1 MTSRISKTHIVLILI
16 LLLSLLL
23 RVYKIDQVPAGFWF
37 DEAAFGYSA
46 YSVLETGRDEF
57 GVLLPTAFKNF
68 GQHREPLYFYWLVPF
83 IKILGLSVLSIRLG
97 SAILGVLTT
106 LTIYLLGR
114 RLFGQR
120 SVSLLAAFLY
130 AISPFALQFGRMQH
144 ENNLLVF
151 LITIASYF
159 FLLARKQHRYLLL
172 SGILFSLAFYTYVAA
187 RVFIPLFILLHLS
200 MWWDGFRNYKR
211 GLVKVSVVMFILLIP
226 LMQFLST
233 PNAWPRVKEVS
244 VIGDIGVLLNISEER
259 QEHNVVSANGRV
271 FHNKGVD
278 FARVF
283 LKNYLDHFSADF
295 LIFNGDP
302 NKLYSTPNIGI
313 MYVWE
318 LIAFFI
324 GMHML
329 LSRRD
334 KKAGV
339 YLLIWMLI
347 GFLPAAMTKFVPSS
361 SRSLQVIP
369 AISLIS
375 AVGLYTVWKRIQKTK
390 YRLSLTIIGAVLI
403 MGNFIYY
410 LDNYYI
416 HLPVRYAYAWRSG
429 SQEVVDRVSE
439 LESSFEKVVVDQ
451 EGISYINFLF
461 FLKYPPEL
469 VQKEAVLTSP
479 DEFGF
484 SYIPKIGKYYFEKNP
499 PQYLEEGVLYV
510 GRKSWIGDRGE
521 IIDRVDRA
529 DADNAYY
536 ILQKE

>member
-1 MTSRISKTHIVLILI
+1 MINKINKSYLVLILI

-23 RVYKIDQVPAGFWF
+23 RVYKLDQVPAGFWF

-57 GVLLPTAFKNF
+57 GVLLPTVFKNF

-83 IKILGLSVLSIRLG
+83 IKILGLSVFSIRLG
-97 SAILGVLTT
+97 SAVLGVLTT
-106 LTIYLLGR
+106 LTIYLLGK

-120 SVSLLAAFLY
+120 SISLIAAFLF

-159 FLLARKQHRYLLL
+159 FLLARKQRRYLLL

-187 RVFIPLFILLHLS
+187 RVFIPLFILLHLII
-200 MWWDGFRNYKR
+200 WWDGFRRYKKN
-211 GLVKVSVVMFILLIP
+211 LVKVAVVMFILLIP
-226 LMQFLST
+226 LIHFLST

-244 VIGDIGVLLNISEER
+244 VIGDVGVLLNIIEER
-259 QEHNVVSANGRV
+259 QEHGTVSTNGRV
-271 FHNKGVD
+271 FHNKGVG
-278 FARVF
+278 FGRVF
-283 LKNYLDHFSADF
+283 LENYLVHFSPDF

-318 LIAFFI
+318 LIAFLTGI
-324 GMHML
+324 HML

-339 YLLIWMLI
+339 YLLVWMLI

-361 SRSLQVIP
+361 SRSLQVVP
-369 AISLIS
+369 AISLVAAI
-375 AVGLYTVWKRIQKTK
+375 GLYSIWKSINKTK
-390 YRLSLTIIGAVLI
+390 YKLFFTVIGIMIII
-403 MGNFIYY
+403 GNFIYY
-410 LDNYYI
+410 IDNYYL

-429 SQEVVDRVSE
+429 AQEVVDRVAL
-439 LESSFEKVVVDQ
+439 LEDNYEKVVVDQ

-461 FLKYPPEL
+461 FLQYQPEL
-469 VQKEAVLTSP
+469 VQQEATLTSP

-484 SYIPKIGKYYFEKNP
+484 SYIPKIGKYYFEKSP
-499 PQYLEEGVLYV
+499 PRELEEGVLYV

-521 IIDRVDRA
+521 VIDIIDKA

-536 ILQKE
+536 IVQK